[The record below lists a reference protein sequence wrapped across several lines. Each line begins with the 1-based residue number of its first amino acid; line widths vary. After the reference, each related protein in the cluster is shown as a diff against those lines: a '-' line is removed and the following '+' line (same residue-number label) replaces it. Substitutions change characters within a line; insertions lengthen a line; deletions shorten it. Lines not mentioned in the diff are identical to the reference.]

1 MKKTIKTAVDAI
13 DDINSVL
20 VAKGVDASVG
30 LTGEIRNTN
39 RMLDSDKE
47 DIVTNC
53 LFFDAEQFQGGDFNI
68 NAHVPNLLNQPT
80 PNPMAT
86 DNTQP
91 DIERMQVIGKAI
103 IEAVDYH
110 YGHDFFLHVS
120 RPGELTPDGNNWF
133 YNIRVEYRTV
143 RLDK

>member
-39 RMLDSDKE
+39 RALDSDKE

-53 LFFDAEQFQGGDFNI
+53 LYFDAEQFQGGEFNI
-68 NAHVPNLLNQPT
+68 NTHVPNLVGQPT

-91 DIERMQVIGKAI
+91 DIDRMQVIGKAI
-103 IEAVDYH
+103 IAAVDYH
-110 YGHDFFLHVS
+110 YGTDFTLHVV

-133 YNIRVEYRTV
+133 FSIRVQYRTV
-143 RLDK
+143 RLDV